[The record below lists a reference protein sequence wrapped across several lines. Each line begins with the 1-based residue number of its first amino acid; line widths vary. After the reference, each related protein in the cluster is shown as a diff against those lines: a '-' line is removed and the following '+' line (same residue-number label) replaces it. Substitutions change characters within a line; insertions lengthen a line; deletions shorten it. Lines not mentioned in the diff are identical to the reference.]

1 MTSNS
6 ILFPYREKVRSRCDV
21 RTGKKRR
28 CGSSCQDDI
37 CLSVECCDRTLD
49 QPAVIDFSA
58 PEDNISVYPNPF
70 TDKLNIYVK
79 AKADDVVEVAVYD
92 VMGRKVMQ
100 WAKETLKSDFY
111 HITWDGITNSDAC
124 APGIYLVR
132 ITLNG
137 ETVVRKVEKQ

>member
-1 MTSNS
+1 MRLSSSEVFIESHRVFAVSFFQNILAEEVGCLLVEDTVFLESFEGIVVQNIGPEIAVVACS
-6 ILFPYREKVRSRCDV
+6 I
-21 RTGKKRR
+21 T
-28 CGSSCQDDI
+28 
-37 CLSVECCDRTLD
+37 
-49 QPAVIDFSA
+49 
-58 PEDNISVYPNPF
+58 
-70 TDKLNIYVK
+70 
-79 AKADDVVEVAVYD
+79 ADDVVEVAVYD